1 MQQQI
6 PGSELFED
14 EGRTSKS
21 VDVVVGLGYT
31 AMVPLP
37 PRFDPLPSEITMN
50 VYNTTFRTG
59 LASTVA
65 KDLKGR
71 GFKIKDV
78 SNDPQK
84 TLQMGTALIRYGEEG
99 DLAAKIVAQHLPGAT
114 LRKDERAGTSVDV
127 VIGNA
132 YTALVPQQRSR
143 PGTPPQAGDADG
155 RPPLRVGRLEGSEV
169 ARAPA
174 RAAGRSVRG
183 RRRGSRPRGIPHHL
197 APAVTT
203 GTMVTHDRLAP
214 CSPRCGQPRAGR
226 LPDDRVRPGAG
237 RGQPHPGHQRDHRRV
252 DDRHDLDD
260 HAAGRHLDHEGQD
273 HGHGDDHASARHHHV
288 EAAAPGPAC
297 LAGAGAPGGSGAHG
311 ALPRTDPRWAA
322 PTRRLHGPRLGVEPD
337 GRVLVDR
344 GLPGGPLRAAVR
356 DRELLGL

>member
-1 MQQQI
+1 MTEQDRSDGFDVDSETVPGAQPAQERWRKHRLRQILVFVTLPGILLGTATFSTAYSQGWLTPAPPKPACQPEVVPAPARSSFIVNVLNATGKEGMAASVAKGLSQRKFSIGGISNAPETWYVTQPAVIHHGPASLDRALLVQQQI

-132 YTALVPQQRSR
+132 YTALVPEADVPAPAPR
-143 PGTPPQAGDADG
+143 PKAETPM
-155 RPPLRVGRLEGSEV
+155 V
-169 ARAPA
+169 AR
-174 RAAGRSVRG
+174 
-183 RRRGSRPRGIPHHL
+183 
-197 APAVTT
+197 
-203 GTMVTHDRLAP
+203 P
-214 CSPRCGQPRAGR
+214 C
-226 LPDDRVRPGAG
+226 
-237 RGQPHPGHQRDHRRV
+237 
-252 DDRHDLDD
+252 
-260 HAAGRHLDHEGQD
+260 E
-273 HGHGDDHASARHHHV
+273 
-288 EAAAPGPAC
+288 
-297 LAGAGAPGGSGAHG
+297 
-311 ALPRTDPRWAA
+311 
-322 PTRRLHGPRLGVEPD
+322 
-337 GRVLVDR
+337 
-344 GLPGGPLRAAVR
+344 
-356 DRELLGL
+356 